1 MQANAPFS
9 QQVDQFV
16 LLSRRTNPAMTGRIL
31 IGTDEAGYGPNL
43 GPLTVAATAWH
54 LPVGVEPQD
63 LWDELKSVLTD
74 TPERGDQRLFVADS
88 KKVFSPGEGLESLE
102 VAVLAF
108 AGLINANKSSIDQLC
123 RGLSMVSQATPFSE
137 AYCAEPWNTM
147 PGLTLPVDS
156 SDDHISEWVVTLNTE
171 LKKREIQLLGI
182 RARIM
187 FPHEFNQLVAESDS
201 KGVVL
206 SNATLQLVRDLADSC
221 ATDADLSDKPMLIVC
236 DKHGGRNR
244 YDELISQ
251 HFDDEF
257 VFRLKESREKSTYRM
272 GRMEFCFRTKAEEFL
287 PVALASMVA
296 KYTREVLMHQFNHF
310 WKQRIPGLKP
320 TQGYPLDA
328 KRFRDDIAA
337 QVESLNIPIDQL
349 WRSR

>member
-1 MQANAPFS
+1 
-9 QQVDQFV
+9 
-16 LLSRRTNPAMTGRIL
+16 MTGRIL

-43 GPLTVAATAWH
+43 GPLTVAATAWQ
-54 LPVGVEPQD
+54 LPDGVEPLD
-63 LWDELKSVLTD
+63 MWDELKAVLTSA
-74 TPERGDQRLFVADS
+74 PERGDQRLFVADS

-102 VAVLAF
+102 VPVLTF
-108 AGLINANKSSIDQLC
+108 LNLVNSDTSTIDQLC
-123 RGLSMVSQATPFSE
+123 RTISMSFQANLFSD
-137 AYCAEPWNTM
+137 AYRAEPWNPV
-147 PGLTLPVDS
+147 PGLTLPADS
-156 SDDHISEWVVTLNTE
+156 SDDHIREWDTA
-171 LKKREIQLLGI
+171 LKEAFDKCGIRLLGI

-187 FPHEFNQLVAESDS
+187 FPEEFNQLVTQADS

-206 SNATLQLVRDLADSC
+206 SNATLQLVRDLVDSC
-221 ATDADLSDKPMLIVC
+221 SAEKELSEMPTLVVC

-251 HFDDEF
+251 HFEDQF
-257 VFRLKESREKSTYRM
+257 VFRLQESREKSSYRM
-272 GRMEFCFRTKAEEFL
+272 GTMEFCFRTGAEEFL

-310 WKQRIPGLKP
+310 WAQKVPGLKR

-328 KRFRDDIAA
+328 KRFREDIAA
-337 QVESLNIPIDQL
+337 EVEALNIPIDQL

>member
-1 MQANAPFS
+1 MS
-9 QQVDQFV
+9 
-16 LLSRRTNPAMTGRIL
+16 GRIL

-54 LPVGVEPQD
+54 LPDGVEPLD
-63 LWDELKSVLTD
+63 LWNELKSVLTNM
-74 TPERGDQRLFVADS
+74 PERGDQRLFVADS

-108 AGLINANKSSIDQLC
+108 LNLINVNTASIDEVC
-123 RGLSMVSQATPFSE
+123 RAISMPAQVAPFSD
-137 AYCAEPWNTM
+137 AYQAEPWNTT

-156 SDDHISEWVVTLNTE
+156 SDDHITEWVATLNSE
-171 LKKREIQLLGI
+171 LEKRGIRLLGI

-187 FPHEFNQLVAESDS
+187 FPEEFNQLVAQTDS

-221 ATDADLSDKPMLIVC
+221 AADAESGNKATLVVC

-251 HFDDEF
+251 HFDDQF
-257 VFRLKESREKSTYRM
+257 VFRLEESREKSRYRM
-272 GRMEFCFRTKAEEFL
+272 GSMDFCFRTKAEEFL

-310 WKQRIPGLKP
+310 WATHIPGLKP

-337 QVESLNIPIDQL
+337 SVHTLNISMDLL

>member
-1 MQANAPFS
+1 
-9 QQVDQFV
+9 
-16 LLSRRTNPAMTGRIL
+16 MTGRIL

-43 GPLTVAATAWH
+43 GPLTVVATAWH
-54 LPVGVEPQD
+54 LPDGVEPLD
-63 LWDELKSVLTD
+63 LWDELTSVLTS

-88 KKVFSPGEGLESLE
+88 KKVFSPGKGLEALE

-108 AGLINANKSSIDQLC
+108 LNLIKVNTSSIDQLC
-123 RGLSMVSQATPFSE
+123 CGISMVSQTVPFSD
-137 AYCAEPWNTM
+137 AYLAEPWNTM
-147 PGLTLPVDS
+147 PGLRLPVDS
-156 SDDHISEWVVTLNTE
+156 SGDHISEWVTTLNTE
-171 LKKREIQLLGI
+171 LQARGIQLLGI

-187 FPHEFNQLVAESDS
+187 FPEEFNQLVTLADS

-221 ATDADLSDKPMLIVC
+221 AADADLSDRPTLVVC

-251 HFDDEF
+251 HFDDQF
-257 VFRLKESREKSTYRM
+257 VFRLEESREKSRYRM
-272 GRMEFCFRTKAEEFL
+272 GSMDFCFRTKAEEFL
-287 PVALASMVA
+287 PVALASMIA

-310 WKQRIPGLKP
+310 WAQHIPGLKP

-328 KRFRDDIAA
+328 KRFREDIAA
-337 QVESLNIPIDQL
+337 SVQALKIPMDQL

>member
-1 MQANAPFS
+1 
-9 QQVDQFV
+9 
-16 LLSRRTNPAMTGRIL
+16 MTGRIL

-54 LPVGVEPQD
+54 LPDGVEPLD
-63 LWDELKSVLTD
+63 LWDELKSVLTC

-102 VAVLAF
+102 VAVLSF
-108 AGLINANKSSIDQLC
+108 LNLIGVGTTSIDQVC
-123 RGLSMVSQATPFSE
+123 RAISMPAQVNSFSD
-137 AYCAEPWNTM
+137 AYESEPWNTT

-156 SDDHISEWVVTLNTE
+156 SDDHISEWVATLNAE
-171 LKKREIQLLGI
+171 LENRGIRLLGI
-182 RARIM
+182 RAKIM
-187 FPHEFNQLVAESDS
+187 FPEEFNRLVDQADS

-206 SNATLQLVRDLADSC
+206 SNATLQLVRDVADSC
-221 ATDADLSDKPMLIVC
+221 NAEGDLTGKPTLVVC

-251 HFDDEF
+251 HFDDQF
-257 VFRLKESREKSTYRM
+257 VFRQEESREKSRYRM
-272 GRMEFCFRTKAEEFL
+272 GSMDFCFRTKAEEFL

-310 WKQRIPGLKP
+310 WAQHIPGLKP

-328 KRFRDDIAA
+328 KRFRDDIASK
-337 QVESLNIPIDQL
+337 VESLSVPMDQL
-349 WRSR
+349 WRRR

>member
-1 MQANAPFS
+1 
-9 QQVDQFV
+9 
-16 LLSRRTNPAMTGRIL
+16 MTGRIL

-54 LPVGVEPQD
+54 LPDGVEPLD
-63 LWDELKSVLTD
+63 LWKELESVLTSA
-74 TPERGDQRLFVADS
+74 PQRGDQRLFVADS

-108 AGLINANKSSIDQLC
+108 LNLINVDTASIDQVC
-123 RGLSMVSQATPFSE
+123 RAISMPAQAAPFSH
-137 AYCAEPWNTM
+137 AYQAEPWNTT
-147 PGLTLPVDS
+147 PGLALPVDS
-156 SDDHISEWVVTLNTE
+156 SDDHITEWVATLNAE
-171 LKKREIQLLGI
+171 LEKRGIRLLGI

-187 FPHEFNQLVAESDS
+187 FPEEFNELVAQTDS

-206 SNATLQLVRDLADSC
+206 SNTTLQLVRDLADSC
-221 ATDADLSDKPMLIVC
+221 ATDAESGNKATLVVC

-251 HFDDEF
+251 HFDDQF
-257 VFRLKESREKSTYRM
+257 VFRLEESREKSRYRM
-272 GRMEFCFRTKAEEFL
+272 GSIDFCFRTKAEELL

-296 KYTREVLMHQFNHF
+296 KYTREVLMHQFNQF
-310 WKQRIPGLKP
+310 WATHIPGLKP

-328 KRFRDDIAA
+328 KRFREDIAA
-337 QVESLNIPIDQL
+337 AVESLKIPIVQL